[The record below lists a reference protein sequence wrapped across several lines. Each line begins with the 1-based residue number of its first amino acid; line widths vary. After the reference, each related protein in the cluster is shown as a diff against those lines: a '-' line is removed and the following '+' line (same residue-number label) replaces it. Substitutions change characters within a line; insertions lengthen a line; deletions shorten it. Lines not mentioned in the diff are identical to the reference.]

1 MTMAKRKKMVR
12 QGDVLVIEGG
22 KKTKE
27 HTPVKDA
34 RGAVLAEGEATGH
47 HHRIKMPGVTLLRA
61 EGVSDAV
68 LTVGRD
74 IVALLEHEEHGTIE
88 IGGGT
93 HVVRR
98 QREFDWAEKSSRRV
112 AD

>member
-1 MTMAKRKKMVR
+1 MTKMIR
-12 QGDVLVIEGG
+12 QGDVLVVQT
-22 KKTKE
+22 TKSAITKA
-27 HTPVKDA
+27 HKPVVDK

-47 HHRIKMPGVTLLRA
+47 HHRIKMAGVMLLRA

-74 IVALLEHEEHGTIE
+74 LIALLEHEEHGTIK

-93 HVVRR
+93 HTVRR
-98 QREFDWAEKSSRRV
+98 QREYDWASKSSRRV
-112 AD
+112 ED